1 LINTFARHV
10 LRPGKP
16 WINWT
21 HPLTNG
27 LIGCWVPGLSGPID
41 LTGQV
46 LDLSQNSSA
55 GNILLTT
62 TPDGPALNS
71 LKNAGAGNATYYGI
85 APSSLK
91 TWSNLTMFWR
101 GLVGPSTD
109 PPSSN
114 STIFGIAY
122 DNALDAPYQVADIG
136 MNASMQTFV
145 DWNAGGTYMP
155 GNSATPV
162 AINTGTMNSI
172 AATFPVGGTVTQ
184 YVNGVSVYSGTSFGS
199 APSTS
204 ATSII
209 SIGSYFISGG
219 ATAATATAATLA
231 CVWNR
236 ILSANEIAFLDAD
249 PYCFLTWAEGE
260 WPAIAI
266 AVAAAAIT
274 KGSTLPIMGVG

>member
-1 LINTFARHV
+1 LINASARHV
-10 LRPGKP
+10 LRPGRP
-16 WINWT
+16 WIDWT

-85 APSSLK
+85 APSSFK

-101 GLVGPSTD
+101 GFVGPSGDTLGN
-109 PPSSN
+109 N

-122 DNALDAPYQVADIG
+122 DNAVGPPYQVVDLG
-136 MNASMQTFV
+136 MTVAVRSFV
-145 DWNAGGTYMP
+145 DWNSGGTYMS
-155 GNSATPV
+155 GNSGASIAV
-162 AINTGTMNSI
+162 NFNTMNSI
-172 AATFPVGGTVTQ
+172 AATFPVSGTVTQ
-184 YVNGVSVYSGTSFGS
+184 YVNGVSVYSGTSFGG
-199 APSTS
+199 APNTS
-204 ATSII
+204 ATSTIC
-209 SIGSYFISGG
+209 IGSYFSGG
-219 ATAATATAATLA
+219 AHDYTNTAATLA
-231 CVWNR
+231 CAWNR
-236 ILSANEIAFLDAD
+236 ILSANEVAFLDAD
-249 PYCFLTWAEGE
+249 PYCFLTWAEGD

-266 AVAAAAIT
+266 FVAAAIT

>member
-1 LINTFARHV
+1 
-10 LRPGKP
+10 
-16 WINWT
+16 
-21 HPLTNG
+21 
-27 LIGCWVPGLSGPID
+27 
-41 LTGQV
+41 
-46 LDLSQNSSA
+46 
-55 GNILLTT
+55 
-62 TPDGPALNS
+62 
-71 LKNAGAGNATYYGI
+71 
-85 APSSLK
+85 
-91 TWSNLTMFWR
+91 MFWR

-136 MNASMQTFV
+136 MKSSMETFV

-184 YVNGVSVYSGTSFGS
+184 YVNGVSVYSGTSFGG
-199 APSTS
+199 APNTS
-204 ATSII
+204 ATSTIC
-209 SIGSYFISGG
+209 IGSYFSGG
-219 ATAATATAATLA
+219 AHDYTNTAATLA

-249 PYCFLTWAEGE
+249 PYCFLTWAEGD

-266 AVAAAAIT
+266 FVAAAIT